1 MQRTMERRH
10 VLRAASVAGAAAVAG
25 LAVTDSA
32 RADNDEGGN
41 SVVGAWVVT
50 HRDDPPGPPNI
61 GKSVVTAALGGAFE
75 NVEIAPPDG
84 VGAGAWRS
92 LGGGRFK
99 SVFQTGAPGQ
109 KAGDP
114 GLIVEVRPRGRVTGN
129 TISGTYTVSGS
140 NADTG
145 VVLFSG
151 TGTFTGTRLI
161 P

>member
-1 MQRTMERRH
+1 M
-10 VLRAASVAGAAAVAG
+10 
-25 LAVTDSA
+25 
-32 RADNDEGGN
+32 
-41 SVVGAWVVT
+41 
-50 HRDDPPGPPNI
+50 
-61 GKSVVTAALGGAFE
+61 
-75 NVEIAPPDG
+75 
-84 VGAGAWRS
+84 
-92 LGGGRFK
+92 
-99 SVFQTGAPGQ
+99 FQTGAPGQ

-114 GLIVEVRPRGRVTGN
+114 GLIVEVRPRGRVKGN